1 MGHFW
6 PKNQHSK
13 FSLNCLIDFSEIVPD
28 NSHLK
33 EDKREGFGFLKK
45 IFMTPKKGKWDIF
58 RAKISIFGL
67 CLNLYLKLY
76 LMTDTK
82 NG

>member
-45 IFMTPKKGKWDIF
+45 IFMTPKKGK
-58 RAKISIFGL
+58 
-67 CLNLYLKLY
+67 
-76 LMTDTK
+76 
-82 NG
+82 